1 MSGYA
6 KLSASL
12 IGAWFIVSLIAAGR
26 HVYQTAP
33 NRPPLLF
40 GVAVLVPILV
50 FAAWFTLSASFR
62 EFALSLDLRILTSIQ
77 SWRVAGFV
85 FLALTAYGI
94 LPRSFAMSA
103 GLGDMAIGA
112 TALLVAL
119 KLATPEHRASFIV
132 WQLLGI
138 ADLISAIALGTLTGI
153 VDPHGIPTSA
163 MTVLPMSLI
172 PTFAVPIFFIL
183 HVICIAQARRW
194 RKMAAP
200 PISRQSFSP
209 AI

>member
-33 NRPPLLF
+33 NQPPLLF
-40 GVAVLVPILV
+40 GLAVLLPVLV
-50 FAAWFTLSASFR
+50 FAAWFALSASFR
-62 EFALSLDLRILTSIQ
+62 DFALSLNPRILTSIQ

-94 LPRSFAMSA
+94 LPRSFALSA

-132 WQLLGI
+132 WQVLGI
-138 ADLISAIALGTLTGI
+138 ADLVTAIALGTVTGI
-153 VDPHGIPTSA
+153 IDPHGIPTSA

-172 PTFAVPIFFIL
+172 PTFAVPIFFML
-183 HVICIAQARRW
+183 HIICISQAMRW
-194 RKMAAP
+194 RKLAAP
-200 PISRQSFSP
+200 PIGQQSFS
-209 AI
+209 AAV